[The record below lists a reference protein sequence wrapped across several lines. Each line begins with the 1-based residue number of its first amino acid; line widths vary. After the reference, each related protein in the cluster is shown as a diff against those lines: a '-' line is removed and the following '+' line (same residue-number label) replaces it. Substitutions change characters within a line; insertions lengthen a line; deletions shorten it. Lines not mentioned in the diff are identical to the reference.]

1 MIGWMR
7 GQLIECWTLGNR
19 NGVLLDCSGI
29 GYEIHLA
36 ARQLSNLKLD
46 EELTLWIHQSQRED
60 GSSLYGFLH
69 RQERD
74 LFRLLIGVNGVGP
87 QAGLALLQECGPKQ
101 LVDAISSGDLRTL
114 CRAQGI
120 GKRTAERL
128 AVELRTAIAAFA
140 GLNPEP
146 SLVEGIPAE
155 QMPAT
160 GEEVE
165 ATLLMLGYDELE
177 IRRAIRAIA
186 EGSSGPPPSGQ
197 DQDGWLRSCLQW
209 LSRESA

>member
-36 ARQLSNLKLD
+36 ARQLSNLKLE

-87 QAGLALLQECGPKQ
+87 QAGLALLQECGAKQ
-101 LVDAISSGDLRTL
+101 LVDAISNGDLRTL
-114 CRAQGI
+114 SRAQGV

-140 GLNPEP
+140 GLDPEP